1 MEKIREKYIYSII
14 PQIER
19 VLRLKKPRLKKPS
32 ENRLCRN
39 PLKKEK
45 QKLCG
50 SWQDHK
56 PLDFP

>member
-1 MEKIREKYIYSII
+1 MENQRKIYIPDY
-14 PQIER
+14 PPDR
-19 VLRLKKPRLKKPS
+19 KVTKVKKPS